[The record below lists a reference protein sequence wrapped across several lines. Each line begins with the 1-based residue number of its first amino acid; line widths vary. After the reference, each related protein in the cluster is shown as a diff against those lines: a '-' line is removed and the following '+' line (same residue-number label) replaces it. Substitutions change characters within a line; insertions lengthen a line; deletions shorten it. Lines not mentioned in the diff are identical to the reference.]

1 MHSSY
6 VSKCITSDL
15 VAWKR
20 RKTSAKKKIGVKEK
34 EKEEK
39 TNFHGIV
46 NIFWESYYKSHFINC
61 IQNKLSHRNYRHL
74 KWYKNICSHRN
85 YGEIE
90 G

>member
-34 EKEEK
+34 QKEEK

-46 NIFWESYYKSHFINC
+46 NIFWEKERTTDSNTTAC
-61 IQNKLSHRNYRHL
+61 
-74 KWYKNICSHRN
+74 
-85 YGEIE
+85 EIE
-90 G
+90 MPDFCIVKL